1 MDRIARADAPR
12 GPLKILLWHGYLL
25 GGTGSNVYTRSLA
38 RCWSGLGH
46 EVIVF
51 CQDPDPRQFD
61 LGTAR
66 VVRPEIGGILPVFV
80 LDRYRDLEPR
90 LLQDLT
96 PAQRD
101 DFVEANAS
109 ELKRQLPADLVF
121 ANHALL
127 GAPVGAAV
135 GAPYAVKVHGS
146 ELEFSMRGNPELCR
160 WANQTLSGAAT
171 VFTGSEHIRGAL
183 REIVGPGAY
192 TSRIHVVPPGVDV
205 DLFRP
210 QTREDAFRA
219 LLAEARRDPPHPS
232 GAPDVERLPDPGNAV
247 RFERFLRGE
256 GATIVY
262 FGKLSKEKGVH
273 LLIQA
278 LDRCPARTVIVGFG
292 EARAELELAAHAI
305 APGRVLF
312 TGALEHRHLVN
323 LLPLADIT
331 VVPSLFPEAFGM
343 VAAEAASAG
352 SIPLVAH
359 HSGLA
364 EIADGLEAEYPD
376 GYGDLTRF
384 RRGDAGDLSDRLQ
397 AILALRPEQQ
407 RQLRVA
413 ARRAAVR
420 RWSWERVSAALLEAL
435 GFAGGE
441 LSSEE
446 DPTRAGG

>member
-1 MDRIARADAPR
+1 VARAGEPLAL
-12 GPLKILLWHGYLL
+12 LKILLWHGYLL

-38 RCWSGLGH
+38 RFWSGMGH

-66 VVRPEIGGILPVFV
+66 VVRPEIGGVLPVFV

-96 PAQRD
+96 SAQRD

-109 ELKRQLPADLVF
+109 ALKRQLPADLVF
-121 ANHALL
+121 TNHALL

-135 GAPYAVKVHGS
+135 GAPYVVKVHGS
-146 ELEFSMRGNPELCR
+146 ELEFSMRESPELCR
-160 WANQTLSGAAT
+160 WANETLSGAAA
-171 VFTGSEHIRGAL
+171 VFAGSEHIRATL
-183 REIVGPGAY
+183 HEIVGPGTY

-205 DLFRP
+205 DFFRP
-210 QTREDAFRA
+210 KERQDAFRA
-219 LLAEARRDPPHPS
+219 LLAEARRDPLHPP
-232 GAPDVERLPDPGNAV
+232 GAPAERLPDPGNAA
-247 RFERFLRGE
+247 RLERFLGGA

-278 LDRCPARTVIVGFG
+278 LGGCPARTVIVGFG
-292 EARAELELAAHAI
+292 EMRAELEAAAQAI

-359 HSGLA
+359 HSGLT
-364 EIADGLEAEYPD
+364 EIAEGLEAEYPD

-384 RRGDAGDLSDRLQ
+384 RRGDVGDLSDRLQ
-397 AILALRPEQQ
+397 AILALRPEQ
-407 RQLRVA
+407 RTQLRVS

-420 RWSWERVSAALLEAL
+420 RWSWEHVSAALLEAS
-435 GFAGGE
+435 GFAGGD
-441 LSSEE
+441 L
-446 DPTRAGG
+446 RAAPRFRTDRDR

>member
-1 MDRIARADAPR
+1 M
-12 GPLKILLWHGYLL
+12 KILLWHGYLL

-38 RCWSGLGH
+38 RFWSAMGH

-61 LGTAR
+61 LGAAE

-109 ELKRQLPADLVF
+109 ALRRHLPADLVF

-127 GAPVGAAV
+127 GAPVAAAA

-160 WANQTLSGAAT
+160 WANRTLAGAAA
-171 VFTGSEHIRGAL
+171 VFAGSRHVRGTL

-192 TSRIHVVPPGVDV
+192 TSQLHVVAPGVDV
-205 DLFRP
+205 ELFRP
-210 QTREDAFRA
+210 RPREDAFQA
-219 LLAEARRDPPHPS
+219 LLAEARRDPPRPS
-232 GAPDVERLPDPGNAV
+232 AALAERLPDPGNAT
-247 RFERFLRGE
+247 RLEQFLRGDD
-256 GATIVY
+256 ATIVY
-262 FGKLSKEKGVH
+262 FGKLSEEKGVH

-278 LDRCPARTVIVGFG
+278 LESCPARTVIVGFG
-292 EARAELELAAHAI
+292 EARAELEAAARAI

-343 VAAEAASAG
+343 VAAEAAAAG
-352 SIPLVAH
+352 SLPLVAH

-364 EIADGLEAEYPD
+364 EIAEELEAEYPEE
-376 GYGDLTRF
+376 YGELTRF
-384 RRGDAGDLSDRLQ
+384 RRGDVGDLSDKLR
-397 AILALRPEQQ
+397 AILALRPEQ
-407 RQLRVA
+407 RAQLRA
-413 ARRAAVR
+413 SARRVAVR
-420 RWSWERVSAALLEAL
+420 RWSWEHVSRALLEA
-435 GFAGGE
+435 
-441 LSSEE
+441 SS
-446 DPTRAGG
+446 T